1 MSNFFF
7 AKNLPA
13 ALQDL
18 DKKSLQDLESYLERR
33 VLPNGERCLRSHS
46 EIIRNVL
53 KAKRE
58 NRFVSIANSS
68 LDEMIFETDQ
78 DETLSERDFYRGNF
92 SCSTPLRDMYP
103 KSNQLYVQD
112 SYESSVSFTST
123 VPTDTSFYDARSIST
138 QTSLTQHSQNY
149 SPESPSPENQNGVEV
164 YRSPIGYVESLVE
177 AIAAYHAEWY
187 VFSCLSDLFVFHIKN
202 DLF

>member
-13 ALQDL
+13 ALQVL
-18 DKKSLQDLESYLERR
+18 DKKSLQDLEGYLERR
-33 VLPNGERCLRSHS
+33 VLPNGDRCLRSHS
-46 EIIRNVL
+46 AIIRNVIE
-53 KAKRE
+53 AKRE

-68 LDEMIFETDQ
+68 LDMISSEKNEADQ
-78 DETLSERDFYRGNF
+78 DETLSESDFYQGNF
-92 SCSTPLRDMYP
+92 SCSTPLRDNYSSSFYP

-112 SYESSVSFTST
+112 SYESNVSVTST
-123 VPTDTSFYDARSIST
+123 VPTDTSFQNARSIST
-138 QTSLTQHSQNY
+138 QTSSTQHSQNY

-164 YRSPIGYVESLVE
+164 YRSPIGYVESLVD

-187 VFSCLSDLFVFHIKN
+187 VFS
-202 DLF
+202 